1 MVLCIW
7 IYITR
12 LPQSTDIT
20 EYDQVVDS
28 LRNLTRMR
36 QMNDLVAKLTVSV
49 PLIRFNATGLALN
62 KYTKRVIMV
71 LTSGPKQE
79 ERIRAIQKTWGA
91 KFHNETV
98 VHYISDTNSTELG
111 IIGIK
116 DIPDISYANN
126 FERFFKGLSWVHE
139 QYPQIELVNCI
150 FLCLCVS
157 LTNVVL

>member
-1 MVLCIW
+1 MNIVVFWKGEGESVQWRQIGFVRTWERTRSLILSQVTITSMFIRISSSHLQTLCRLSAVISMVLCIW

-79 ERIRAIQKTWGA
+79 ERMR
-91 KFHNETV
+91 
-98 VHYISDTNSTELG
+98 
-111 IIGIK
+111 
-116 DIPDISYANN
+116 
-126 FERFFKGLSWVHE
+126 
-139 QYPQIELVNCI
+139 
-150 FLCLCVS
+150 
-157 LTNVVL
+157 

>member
-79 ERIRAIQKTWGA
+79 ERMR
-91 KFHNETV
+91 
-98 VHYISDTNSTELG
+98 
-111 IIGIK
+111 
-116 DIPDISYANN
+116 
-126 FERFFKGLSWVHE
+126 
-139 QYPQIELVNCI
+139 
-150 FLCLCVS
+150 
-157 LTNVVL
+157 